1 MRTSFIATSFSL
13 ISPQSMFQAYFT
25 REKKKQKTKNLS
37 LTQSSVLNNLSAF
50 PCHDRLLKGDLSLSG
65 SAQKIQCLA
74 FLWIPS
80 CWNSFY
86 TTFSFLFLFFLRTL
100 APQHSVYEKPVQQKP
115 FWIGR
120 TPWPY
125 HPEHTQSCL
134 NRRESIDLFIW
145 PIKMDVII
153 WSVWALVICFLA
165 ELFPESQS
173 SFSSIDGHPLAWIQR

>member
-25 REKKKQKTKNLS
+25 REKKKTKNLS

-120 TPWPY
+120 TAMAVPSWTHPILSSSPNGSPETSSPFICSKAFKWIKYTVYFSPCCLFLTSEIPY
-125 HPEHTQSCL
+125 
-134 NRRESIDLFIW
+134 
-145 PIKMDVII
+145 
-153 WSVWALVICFLA
+153 
-165 ELFPESQS
+165 
-173 SFSSIDGHPLAWIQR
+173 